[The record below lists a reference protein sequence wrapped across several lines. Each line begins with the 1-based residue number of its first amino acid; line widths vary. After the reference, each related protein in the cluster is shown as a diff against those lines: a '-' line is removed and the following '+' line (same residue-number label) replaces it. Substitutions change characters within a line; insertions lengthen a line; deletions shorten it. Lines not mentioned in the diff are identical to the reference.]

1 MLRGLDRLVEFLV
14 GALAVALIATAFGQV
29 VARYLFSYS
38 FSWVLEV
45 DVMLLVWLTFLSIG
59 LGVVGFGFTVLA
71 FVAPTLIH
79 L

>member
-1 MLRGLDRLVEFLV
+1 V
-14 GALAVALIATAFGQV
+14 I
-29 VARYLFSYS
+29 
-38 FSWVLEV
+38 
-45 DVMLLVWLTFLSIG
+45 WLTFLSAG